1 VTYSKS
7 HPRNWNRNHLAAGVA
22 VRRYGTTV
30 DVIDRP
36 DDSLS
41 RQSIPVPF
49 KNIAAI
55 IGLSMLL
62 LRVALLLMSIIQHR

>member
-1 VTYSKS
+1 
-7 HPRNWNRNHLAAGVA
+7 VA